1 MKQYTGGGGGGGSSW
16 TPAAD
21 SGSGSA
27 VSTAFTVSGTA
38 NEIATSVSGTTV
50 TVGMPN
56 DVTIAGVST
65 LAGAVKIK
73 RTAIDTASD
82 TTYTVAAADHYIGVD
97 TGTASLT
104 ITLQAAATAGA
115 GRVVYVKDESGDAGS
130 GQPITVSGDGSET
143 IDRSASKMIS
153 SEYGT
158 LCLISTGV
166 GWAIL

>member
-1 MKQYTGGGGGGGSSW
+1 MRQFSGGGGGSSW

-27 VSTAFTVSGTA
+27 VTTAFTLSGTA

-56 DVTIAGVST
+56 NVTIAGVAT
-65 LAGAVKIK
+65 LAAAVKIS
-73 RTAIDTASD
+73 RTAINTAAV
-82 TTYTVAAADHYIGVD
+82 TTYTVLATDHYIGVN
-97 TGTASLT
+97 TGTAALA
-104 ITLQAAATAGA
+104 ITLQAAGTAGA
-115 GRVVYVKDESGDAGS
+115 GRTIYIKDESGDAGS

-143 IDRSASKMIS
+143 IDGSAANLIS
-153 SEYGT
+153 SDYGN
-158 LCLISTGV
+158 LYLISTGA